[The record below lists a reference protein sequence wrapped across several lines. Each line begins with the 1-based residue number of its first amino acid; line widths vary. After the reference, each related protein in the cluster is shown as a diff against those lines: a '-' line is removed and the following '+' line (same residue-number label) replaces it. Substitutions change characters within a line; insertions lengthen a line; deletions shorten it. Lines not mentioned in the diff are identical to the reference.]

1 MPASDSAGAG
11 IPMKKWTALWRILR
25 DRLNSLVRF
34 RWMFLLPGIASIA
47 YGQVLIEQR
56 YPKGEPLPQTELWN
70 ALYKLHIVNFDNVL
84 RALPFFLGGAFLCA
98 LTVLPL
104 AWKTSTANINF
115 SLRERINWKEQL
127 PLHLIGG
134 TLLIFLVI
142 QLARHIYHPAYPI
155 LWLLSIFVFTFT
167 AWKRDR
173 MEKRD
178 FSPGITALDL
188 FWIASL
194 LLLGFIINSY
204 ALADIPATLVPDEG
218 SFWENARVVAI
229 HELKPAFFDSGVYSF
244 PMASTIYQG
253 WILRIFGVNLWG
265 WRFSSVIAGVITVIP
280 LYLLGTDWFNRQTGI
295 AAAVLLVS
303 NPYFISFARLGYNN
317 SQSLFPVTLCIYF
330 FTLAVRKE
338 SVLYLWLAG
347 IAAGMG
353 FYTYSAAWLG
363 PVTLCLGVLYL
374 FITRQAKWKQALIS
388 LGIILLALGIMFAP
402 RIAYGASAEGTNS
415 LAYKLFET
423 SFVNT
428 YYARTLYG
436 ESDLLQTMPFI
447 HFGYNDTIFY
457 NPVIYRELLFRGTIR
472 TLTSLFDP
480 HIVREHFLV
489 TGFAGAPIF
498 SILFLV
504 GLVLSLRRWKELRFG
519 LPLIWLLAGLFF
531 LSVIAAFPPR
541 NTHLVSAIPVLALI
555 SGVGLS
561 ALTETLTES
570 MPSRWRRLQPVIQS
584 ILVGI
589 ASIAIVYSGC
599 QNYFV
604 TMPAVHK
611 ASFEDIASWMA
622 WKTEP
627 PVNLIYLG
635 EENKPRRVQY
645 LVNAKM
651 VDHNYRSLTYKE
663 FSPKEHLSNQ
673 PTILFI
679 DNNQKEI
686 RSSLRNLP
694 GFSVPIPYTYTDGSI
709 IGYVITN
716 TAIDIDPKVDRE
728 KGWRSLT
735 GTPVGWILMTLLL
748 LSTVCG
754 VTILKTRQQIIDSKS
769 ASSVKITSMK
779 AVLFHQHGGPEVL
792 EYADFPMP
800 EPKPGEAL
808 IRLRAASVNRMD
820 VFVRN
825 GWHGLKLEMPHIN
838 GADGAG
844 EVVSISPPLLSGEGD
859 PKDRVRSGLRSDDHI
874 LINPNLGCGQCEY
887 CLAGKDNLCADWHL
901 LGETVRGTYAEYVS
915 IPVRQLY
922 KLPDDFDFHQ
932 AAASALVYQTA
943 WHSLVKRGNL
953 KQGETVLIVG
963 AGGGVNTASVQIAK
977 YIGAQVVIVGS
988 DAQKL
993 ERAQSIGADILID
1006 RSKEADWSKSVFLA
1020 TNKRGV
1026 DVVVDN
1032 VGTTFM
1038 MSLRALRKG
1047 GRLLTVGNS
1056 GGPKFEIDNRFIFA
1070 KHLSIIGSTMSTME
1084 DFNEVMG
1091 LIVAGK
1097 LKPVMDKVFPLKDA
1111 AAAQERLWKNENFGK
1126 ITLDIP

>member
-1 MPASDSAGAG
+1 
-11 IPMKKWTALWRILR
+11 MKKWTAIWRILR
-25 DRLNSLVRF
+25 DQLKNLIRF
-34 RWMFLLPGIASIA
+34 RWVFLLLGMASIG
-47 YGQVLIEQR
+47 YGQYLIEQR
-56 YPKGEPLPQTELWN
+56 YTDGEPLPQTELWN

-84 RALPFFLGGAFLCA
+84 RALPFLIGGAFLCA
-98 LTVLPL
+98 LTVLPV

-115 SLRERINWKEQL
+115 ASRERFNWKEQL

-134 TLLIFLVI
+134 TLFIFLVI
-142 QLARHIYHPAYPI
+142 QLARHTYHPAYPI

-173 MEKRD
+173 NTGKEL
-178 FSPGITALDL
+178 SPGITALDL
-188 FWIASL
+188 FWIVSL
-194 LLLGFIINSY
+194 LLLGFVINSY

-253 WILRIFGVNLWG
+253 WILRIFGVNLWA

-280 LYLLGTDWFNRQTGI
+280 LYLLGRDWFNRRTGI

-330 FTLAVRKE
+330 FILAVRKE

-347 IAAGMG
+347 IAAGLG

-374 FITRQAKWKQALIS
+374 FITRQANWRQVLIS
-388 LGIILLALGIMFAP
+388 LGIILTALGIMFAP
-402 RIAYGASAEGTNS
+402 RIAYGASAEGPNS
-415 LAYKLFET
+415 LVYKLFET

-436 ESDLLQTMPFI
+436 EADLLQTMPFI

-489 TGFAGAPIF
+489 TGFTGAPIF
-498 SILFLV
+498 SVLFLV

-541 NTHLVSAIPVLALI
+541 NTHLVSVIPVLALI
-555 SGVGLS
+555 SGMGLS

-570 MPSRWRRLQPVIQS
+570 MPVRWTRLQPVLQN

-589 ASIAIVYSGC
+589 AGIAIIYSGC

-604 TMPAVHK
+604 TMPAVHR
-611 ASFEDIASWMA
+611 ASFEDIASWIA
-622 WKTEP
+622 WKTEAP
-627 PVNLIYLG
+627 ANLIYLG
-635 EENKPRRVQY
+635 EEIKPRRVQY
-645 LVNAKM
+645 LVNVKI
-651 VDHNYRSLTYKE
+651 VDHNYRSLTYTE

-679 DNNQKEI
+679 DNNKKEL

-716 TAIDIDPKVDRE
+716 TVIDINPKVDRE
-728 KGWRSLT
+728 EGWLSMM
-735 GTPVGWILMTLLL
+735 GTPVRWVLMVLIL
-748 LSTVCG
+748 VCAVSG
-754 VTILKTRQQIIDSKS
+754 ITTLKTRQQTIDSKS
-769 ASSVKITSMK
+769 VSPAKITSMK
-779 AVLFHQHGGPEVL
+779 AVLFHGHGGPEVL
-792 EYADFPMP
+792 EYANFPMP
-800 EPKPGEAL
+800 EPKPGKAL
-808 IRLRAASVNRMD
+808 IRLRAASINRMD
-820 VFVRN
+820 VMVRN
-825 GWHGLKLEMPHIN
+825 GWPGLKLEMPHIN

-844 EVVSISPPLLSGEGD
+844 EVVAISPILSEEGTGVM
-859 PKDRVRSGLRSDDHI
+859 PGDHI
-874 LINPNLGCGQCEY
+874 VINPNLGCGECEF
-887 CLAGKDNLCADWHL
+887 CLEGRDNLCRDWHL

-915 IPVRQLY
+915 VPVRQLY

-943 WHSLVKRGNL
+943 WHSLVKRGKL
-953 KQGETVLIVG
+953 QKGETVLIVG

-1006 RSKEADWSKSVFLA
+1006 RSKEVDWSKSVFLA

-1056 GGPKFEIDNRFIFA
+1056 GGPTFEIDNRFIFA
-1070 KHLSIIGSTMSTME
+1070 KHLSIIGSTMSTMN
-1084 DFNEVMG
+1084 DFDEVMD
-1091 LIVAGK
+1091 LIVTGK
-1097 LKPVMDKVFPLKDA
+1097 LKPVLDKVFPLKDA

-1126 ITLDIP
+1126 ITLDIPR